1 MAEKKTTNKTG
12 NSTAKSKAKSKKEEA
27 PPENN
32 ELDQILQPINTTEG
46 EGIEDKL
53 AELEQKKIDLVEK
66 FVSTDIQ
73 KTEISKSERK
83 LLPLMRLLSENPFQL
98 KETKRGEFKNEDL
111 STFLMEYLQFGI
123 PLDRKGRKEEVEVM
137 QSLFNQDVEIQQDG
151 GIKDKIRNWGGR

>member
-1 MAEKKTTNKTG
+1 MAEKKTNKTG
-12 NSTAKSKAKSKKEEA
+12 NSTAKSKSSKKQEDS

-32 ELDQILQPINTTEG
+32 ELDQILQPINTSQ
-46 EGIEDKL
+46 EDGLEQRL

-66 FVSTDIQ
+66 FVSDDIQ

-98 KETKRGEFKNEDL
+98 KETKKGEFKNEDL
-111 STFLMEYLQFGI
+111 STFLMEYIQFGI

-137 QSLFNQDVEIQQDG
+137 QSLFNQDVEIEEKG
-151 GIKDKIRNWGGR
+151 GIGDRLRNWGGR